1 MIKSKRINQFYKEER
16 QLLPPHGRS
25 SMTEHFNIRCKLQ
38 LGIMPLWG
46 VAAYYIRTC
55 LSLRSEMAKMWECL
69 TGLWTTDTSTAL
81 RPGRNPSP
89 RDPSSHFASSRE
101 RERGWNLQQTE
112 HFRNTFVLLLGEPI
126 TCQFENLCLDKC
138 ILIEQIIS
146 LWVRNTQTYLC
157 YTYIIYLRVLT
168 ASVKSESFK

>member
-1 MIKSKRINQFYKEER
+1 
-16 QLLPPHGRS
+16 
-25 SMTEHFNIRCKLQ
+25 
-38 LGIMPLWG
+38 
-46 VAAYYIRTC
+46 
-55 LSLRSEMAKMWECL
+55 MAKMWECL
-69 TGLWTTDTSTAL
+69 TRLWTTDTSTAL
-81 RPGRNPSP
+81 RPGRDPSP

-112 HFRNTFVLLLGEPI
+112 HFRSTFVLLLGEPI

-157 YTYIIYLRVLT
+157 YYLYNLFKGADGFSEVGKLQVTEVMKESLWSVNSLILLT
-168 ASVKSESFK
+168 NISLFWLISHIDRLTWWFNYMSRYL